1 VCVAKVNFDQ
11 FANWVGE
18 LECCYNS
25 YVTPIWVECI
35 NGWASAVILL
45 LGLCFE
51 SIARRLACQDF
62 WWEVSSSLLAVFT
75 WSFMLE
81 DCVISINKLLFS
93 KLQR

>member
-51 SIARRLACQDF
+51 SITRRLACQDF
-62 WWEVSSSLLAVFT
+62 WWEVSSSLLAVFI

-81 DCVISINKLLFS
+81 DCVLSINKLLFS
-93 KLQR
+93 KLQQ